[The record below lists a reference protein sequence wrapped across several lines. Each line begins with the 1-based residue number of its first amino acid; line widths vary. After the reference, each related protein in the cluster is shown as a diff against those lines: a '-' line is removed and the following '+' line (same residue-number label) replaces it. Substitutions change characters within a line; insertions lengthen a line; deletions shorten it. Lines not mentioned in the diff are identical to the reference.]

1 MIRMD
6 YQLNKSELDERV
18 QKRING
24 SVIYSERDQYGR
36 VDVMLV
42 WHEPIPG
49 GRGKT
54 AEIREHIGE
63 IDYKDRTVT
72 YFLLSG
78 KIQMME
84 NTTSFSFDGWI
95 GAHGGRPIDTRHL
108 VGLSNGVVALR
119 HEKVGKQ
126 IEGGYIVLEDLGD
139 YPPPMYWED
148 GSYTGMP
155 QWHPYSGFEKG
166 GRK

>member
-6 YQLNKSELDERV
+6 YQLTESELDERV

-72 YFLLSG
+72 YFPLSG
-78 KIQMME
+78 GTEEKK
-84 NTTSFSFDGWI
+84 NTTTFDKWTWI
-95 GAHGGRPIDTRHL
+95 HYHLASRPIDTRKLLELRNGIIALDYRWKITLDHPNSP
-108 VGLSNGVVALR
+108 GLEPIREIKKAPP
-119 HEKVGKQ
+119 
-126 IEGGYIVLEDLGD
+126 IEY
-139 YPPPMYWED
+139 ED
-148 GSYTGMP
+148 GSYK
-155 QWHPYSGFEKG
+155 WVD
-166 GRK
+166 